1 MIFIRLLKES
11 FEFAVQAIIVNKLR
25 TILTLLGITIG
36 IFSVI
41 SVFTVVD
48 SLEHKIKSS
57 IENLG
62 SNVVYIQKWP
72 WEFSMDFPWWK
83 YVDRPVAKV
92 KEAGE
97 IIKRSQLADAVTF
110 MMSTNKKVQFESV
123 ISENTSVMGVMQDF
137 DKTWAFSIDEGRY
150 FTETELLNGRN
161 VAILGPEIAKIL
173 FSTISP
179 LNREIRIWGAKIE
192 VIGLFQKKG
201 EDGFGESTDNLIV
214 LPARFVANYEII
226 DSEMNN
232 PMIVVKAKEGV
243 PNADLSEELRGILR
257 SVRKIK
263 PYQEDNFA
271 INEANMINKG
281 FEQLFSILSLA
292 GWFIGLFSLL
302 VGGFGIANIM
312 FVSVVERTN
321 QIGIQKSLGAKRFF
335 ILSQFLFEA
344 IFLSLI
350 GGGFGLILIFLGTL
364 ASTYLLDFP
373 ISLYWS
379 NILLG
384 LFVSF
389 IIGIVSGFVPAY
401 KASVL
406 DPVEAIRQGG

>member
-48 SLEHKIKSS
+48 SLEHKIESS

-92 KEAGE
+92 KESDE
-97 IIKRSQLADAVTF
+97 IIKRSQLAEAVTF
-110 MMSTNKKVQFESV
+110 MMSTNKKVQYESV
-123 ISENTSVMGVMQDF
+123 ISENTSIMGVMQDF

-161 VAILGPEIAKIL
+161 VAIMGPEIAKIL

-201 EDGFGESTDNLIV
+201 EDGFGESTDKLIV

-232 PMIVVKAKEGV
+232 PMIVVKANKGI

-257 SVRKIK
+257 SVRKLK

-281 FEQLFSILSLA
+281 FEQLFSILSIA

-350 GGGFGLILIFLGTL
+350 GGSFGLILIFLGTL

-373 ISLYWS
+373 ISLYGS

>member
-41 SVFTVVD
+41 SIFTVVD
-48 SLEHKIKSS
+48 SLEHKIESS

-83 YVDRPVAKV
+83 YVDRPVTKV
-92 KEAGE
+92 KEADE
-97 IIKRSQLADAVTF
+97 IMKRSQLAEAVTF
-110 MMSTNKKVQFESV
+110 MMSTNKKVQYESV
-123 ISENTSVMGVMQDF
+123 ISENTSIMGVMQDF

-161 VAILGPEIAKIL
+161 VAIMGPEIAKIL

-201 EDGFGESTDNLIV
+201 EDGFGESTDKLIV

-232 PMIVVKAKEGV
+232 PMIVVKANKGI

-257 SVRKIK
+257 SVRKLK

-281 FEQLFSILSLA
+281 FEQLFSILSIA

-350 GGGFGLILIFLGTL
+350 GGSFGLILIFLGTL

-373 ISLYWS
+373 ISLYGS

>member
-48 SLEHKIKSS
+48 SLENKIESS

-92 KEAGE
+92 KEADE

-110 MMSTNKKVQFESV
+110 MMSTNKKVQYESI

-201 EDGFGESTDNLIV
+201 QDGFGESTDNLIV

-344 IFLSLI
+344 VFLSLI
-350 GGGFGLILIFLGTL
+350 GGSFGLILIFLGTL
-364 ASTYLLDFP
+364 VSTYLLDFP

>member
-48 SLEHKIKSS
+48 SLEHKIESS

-92 KEAGE
+92 KESDE
-97 IIKRSQLADAVTF
+97 IIKRSQLAEAVTF
-110 MMSTNKKVQFESV
+110 MMSTNKKVQYESV
-123 ISENTSVMGVMQDF
+123 ISENTSIMGVMQDF

-161 VAILGPEIAKIL
+161 VAIMGPEIAKIL

-201 EDGFGESTDNLIV
+201 EDGFGESTDKLIV

-232 PMIVVKAKEGV
+232 PMIVVKANKGI

-257 SVRKIK
+257 SVRKLK

-281 FEQLFSILSLA
+281 FEQLFSILSIA

-344 IFLSLI
+344 VFLSLI
-350 GGGFGLILIFLGTL
+350 GGSFGLILIFLGTL

-373 ISLYWS
+373 ISLYGS

>member
-41 SVFTVVD
+41 SIFTVVD
-48 SLEHKIKSS
+48 SLEHKIESS

-83 YVDRPVAKV
+83 YVDRPVTKV
-92 KEAGE
+92 KEADE
-97 IIKRSQLADAVTF
+97 IMKRSQLAEAVTF
-110 MMSTNKKVQFESV
+110 MMSTNKKVQYESV
-123 ISENTSVMGVMQDF
+123 ISENTSIMGVMQDF

-161 VAILGPEIAKIL
+161 VAIMGPEIAKIL

-192 VIGLFQKKG
+192 VVGLFQKKG
-201 EDGFGESTDNLIV
+201 QDGFGESTDNLIV

-344 IFLSLI
+344 VFLSLI
-350 GGGFGLILIFLGTL
+350 GGSFGLILIFLGTL
-364 ASTYLLDFP
+364 VSTYLLDFP

>member
-41 SVFTVVD
+41 SIFTVVD
-48 SLEHKIKSS
+48 SLEHKIESS

-83 YVDRPVAKV
+83 YVDRPVTKV
-92 KEAGE
+92 KEADE
-97 IIKRSQLADAVTF
+97 IMKRSQLAEAVTF
-110 MMSTNKKVQFESV
+110 MMSTNKKVQYESV
-123 ISENTSVMGVMQDF
+123 ISENTSIMGVMQDF

-161 VAILGPEIAKIL
+161 VAIMGPEIAKIL

-201 EDGFGESTDNLIV
+201 EDGFGESTDKLIV

-232 PMIVVKAKEGV
+232 PMIVVKANKGI

-257 SVRKIK
+257 SVRKLK

-281 FEQLFSILSLA
+281 FEQLFSILSIA

-350 GGGFGLILIFLGTL
+350 GGSFGLILIFLGTL

-373 ISLYWS
+373 ISLYGS

-389 IIGIVSGFVPAY
+389 IIGIISGFIPAY
-401 KASVL
+401 KASIL

>member
-1 MIFIRLLKES
+1 MIILRLLRES
-11 FEFAVQAIIVNKLR
+11 FDFAIQAIIVNKLR
-25 TILTLLGITIG
+25 TMLTLLGITIG

-48 SLEHKIKSS
+48 SLEHKIESS
-57 IENLG
+57 IEELG

-83 YVDRPVAKV
+83 YVDRPVTKV
-92 KEAGE
+92 KEADE
-97 IIKRSQLADAVTF
+97 IIKRSQLAEAVTF
-110 MMSTNKKVQFESV
+110 MMSLSKKVQYEDVS
-123 ISENTSVMGVMQDF
+123 SENTNVMGVLYDF
-137 DKTWAFSIDEGRY
+137 DKTWAFSIDQGRY
-150 FTETELLNGRN
+150 FSDSELLSGRN
-161 VAILGPEIAKIL
+161 VAIIGPEIAEVL
-173 FSTISP
+173 FQTISP
-179 LNREIRIWGAKIE
+179 LGKQIRIWGAKIE
-192 VIGLFQKKG
+192 VIGMFKKKG
-201 EDGFGESTDNLIV
+201 EDSFGESTDQLIV
-214 LPARFVANYEII
+214 LPARFIANFEII

-232 PMIVVKAKEGV
+232 PMIIVKAKDEV
-243 PNADLSEELRGILR
+243 SNEDLRQELRGIMR

-292 GWFIGLFSLL
+292 GWFIGIFSLI

-321 QIGIQKSLGAKRFF
+321 QIGIQKALGAKRFF

-344 IFLSLI
+344 VFLSLI
-350 GGGFGLILIFLGTL
+350 GGGFGLILIFIGTL
-364 ASTYLLDFP
+364 ASTYLLDFS
-373 ISLYWS
+373 ISLYLS

-389 IIGIVSGFVPAY
+389 IIGIISGIVPAY
-401 KASVL
+401 KASIL

>member
-48 SLEHKIKSS
+48 SLENKIESS

-92 KEAGE
+92 KESDE
-97 IIKRSQLADAVTF
+97 IIKRSRLADAVTF
-110 MMSTNKKVQFESV
+110 MMSTNKKVQYESV

-201 EDGFGESTDNLIV
+201 QDGFGESTDNLIV

-226 DSEMNN
+226 DSEKNN

-350 GGGFGLILIFLGTL
+350 GGSFGLILIFLGTL

-401 KASVL
+401 KASTL